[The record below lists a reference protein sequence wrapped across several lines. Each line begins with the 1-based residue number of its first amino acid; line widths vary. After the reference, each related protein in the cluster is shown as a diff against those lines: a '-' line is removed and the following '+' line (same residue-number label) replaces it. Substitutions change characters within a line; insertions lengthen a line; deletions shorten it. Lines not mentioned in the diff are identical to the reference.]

1 MLLGRVTL
9 YGRVHLI
16 YILHDIGLS
25 MFNQNDASSVT
36 RLGNF
41 FKSSWKQIFKQKYPK
56 YVVTF

>member
-41 FKSSWKQIFKQKYPK
+41 LNVLGSKFSNKSIPNMW
-56 YVVTF
+56 